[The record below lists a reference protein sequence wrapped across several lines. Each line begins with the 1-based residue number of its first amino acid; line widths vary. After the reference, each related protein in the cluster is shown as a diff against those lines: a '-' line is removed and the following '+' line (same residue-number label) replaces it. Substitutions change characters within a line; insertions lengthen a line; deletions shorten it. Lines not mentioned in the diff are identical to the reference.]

1 VTRLREGDR
10 DAFQLDVLR
19 PPTYEQLAKTLE
31 LAKDRGKP
39 YHIVHF
45 DGHGTY
51 ADPKSLDDAGKAL
64 SRLTLKGDATGP
76 QGFLLFED
84 PDSKT
89 KQEFVDGFK
98 IGALLRDTGV
108 PLLILNACQSAFAEA
123 PAEPKE
129 TTPGETR
136 DEVEAY
142 GSLAQAVMEAGAAGV
157 VAMRYSVY
165 AVTAA
170 QFVAELYGAL
180 ARGRRLGEAVSWAR
194 RNLANEP
201 ERRIAYEGRPLQDW
215 CVPVVWERAPLR
227 LWQEKPDAAALNI
240 KLDDSAAAKP
250 RALDQALPA
259 RPDVGFYGRD
269 ETLYALDRAFDT
281 HRVVLT
287 NAYAG
292 SGKTTTA
299 AEFARWYA
307 LTGGVEGPVLFTSFE
322 RHLPLA
328 RVLDKIGAIFGKALE
343 GAGVHWDA
351 ITDIGQR
358 KDLALQVLRQVPVL
372 WIWDNVEPITGFP
385 ADTKSEWSMEE
396 QQELRAFL
404 TAARETKAKF
414 LLTSRRDEDQWLG
427 NLPRRVSVPQMPM
440 QERLQLAGAIVEH
453 RGRRLADLP
462 DLTLLLR
469 FTRGNPLTI
478 LVTVGEALRV
488 GIGTKERLDAF
499 VEALRS
505 GEAAFE
511 DEETENRS
519 KSLGASLSYGFG
531 RAFSED
537 ERKTL
542 ALLHLFQGFVNVDT
556 LRTMGNPDAEWC
568 LQAVRGLT
576 REQGIAL
583 LDRAAEVGLLNAH
596 GGGYYGIHPA
606 LPWYFRDLFEQYNPS
621 EVGDASRYAFAE
633 AMSFLSNSYHREYSE
648 GNAGVLSV
656 LASEEDNLLAVWHV
670 SQEHGWWSCVI
681 GAMQGIRELY
691 HETARDAAWRQLV
704 ESVVPHLVDP
714 ATDGPIAGREEE
726 WGFINDYRVDI
737 AFRQRYW
744 GEAERLQLR
753 RVDSDRKNAERALEV
768 TPDAWDNIHRGLIR
782 SLAVSLHQLAQ
793 IQRAKCDSACA
804 TAYVEALE
812 LARSIGDK
820 ALQAIG
826 AYNLGLAYLD
836 IDDLVDLDEA
846 ERYFRKSLDLHALA
860 RAKCLASL
868 GKVALERFMEARAVT
883 RPTEELARYLVD
895 AAHLYGQALE
905 MTPQT
910 DIISHGAYHNALGV
924 TYENAGSSDR
934 ALHHYGQSIRYYE
947 EAGYIFDAG
956 QIRTNVATALLDV
969 GRLDDALAYA
979 EKTALANFLSFG
991 ERAAADIQKTQR
1003 LIATFRRK
1011 IDVSGTVVNDAQSK
1025 TRRGWPADRR

>member
-1 VTRLREGDR
+1 VLSPQEGERIRWYLEDFLQFDEEPAPTIARRVEALMVERGEGLFRSIFEGSRQGSQLWTQVEPHLSSTRIEITTGIAEATAIPWELLRNPYTKTNLALSAEAFVRTQQGGQPTLSPQTEAEKVRILLVICRPKGGQDVPFRSVAGRLVTRLREGDR
-10 DAFQLDVLR
+10 EAFQLDVLR

-64 SRLTLKGDATGP
+64 GRLTLKGDATGP

-240 KLDDSAAAKP
+240 KLDDGAAAKP
-250 RALDQALPA
+250 GALDQALPA

-281 HRVVLT
+281 HRIVLMH
-287 NAYAG
+287 AYAG

-351 ITDIGQR
+351 ITDIGR
-358 KDLALQVLRQVPVL
+358 RRDLALQVLRQVPVL

-385 ADTKSEWSMEE
+385 AGTKSDWSTEE

-414 LLTSRRDEDQWLG
+414 LLTSRRDEDQWLA
-427 NLPRRVSVPQMPM
+427 NLPRRVQVPPMPM

-453 RGRRLADLP
+453 RGKRLADLP
-462 DLTLLLR
+462 DLTPLLR

-478 LVTVGEALRV
+478 VVTVGEALRV
-488 GIGTKERLDAF
+488 GIDTKERLDAF
-499 VEALRS
+499 VTALRG
-505 GEAAFE
+505 GEAEFE
-511 DEETENRS
+511 DEVAEGRS

-531 RAFSED
+531 HAFDED
-537 ERKTL
+537 ERKIL
-542 ALLHLFQGFVNVDT
+542 ALLHLFQGFVAVDALT
-556 LRTMGNPDAEWC
+556 AMGDRDAEWS
-568 LQAVRGLT
+568 LEAVRGLT

-606 LPWYFRDLFEQYNPS
+606 LPWYFRELFEHHYP
-621 EVGDASRYAFAE
+621 GE
-633 AMSFLSNSYHREYSE
+633 A
-648 GNAGVLSV
+648 GNAGRRAFVE
-656 LASEEDNLLAVWHV
+656 AM
-670 SQEHGWWSCVI
+670 
-681 GAMQGIRELY
+681 GALGDFYHNRFNQG
-691 HETARDAAWRQLV
+691 
-704 ESVVPHLVDP
+704 
-714 ATDGPIAGREEE
+714 
-726 WGFINDYRVDI
+726 
-737 AFRQRYW
+737 
-744 GEAERLQLR
+744 
-753 RVDSDRKNAERALEV
+753 
-768 TPDAWDNIHRGLIR
+768 HRGLL
-782 SLAVSLHQLAQ
+782 S
-793 IQRAKCDSACA
+793 
-804 TAYVEALE
+804 
-812 LARSIGDK
+812 
-820 ALQAIG
+820 
-826 AYNLGLAYLD
+826 
-836 IDDLVDLDEA
+836 
-846 ERYFRKSLDLHALA
+846 ALA
-860 RAKCLASL
+860 A
-868 GKVALERFMEARAVT
+868 
-883 RPTEELARYLVD
+883 EEDTCSPPGGSRRRRRC
-895 AAHLYGQALE
+895 
-905 MTPQT
+905 
-910 DIISHGAYHNALGV
+910 GV
-924 TYENAGSSDR
+924 VSS
-934 ALHHYGQSIRYYE
+934 Q
-947 EAGYIFDAG
+947 
-956 QIRTNVATALLDV
+956 
-969 GRLDDALAYA
+969 
-979 EKTALANFLSFG
+979 
-991 ERAAADIQKTQR
+991 
-1003 LIATFRRK
+1003 
-1011 IDVSGTVVNDAQSK
+1011 
-1025 TRRGWPADRR
+1025 